1 MHFISALRQ
10 TLLVAAFGTV
20 VLSSCKREPDVA
32 PSTTT
37 STTSTTTT
45 SSVSTLEVNN
55 WVLDSMRIY
64 YYWNDKIPANPDK
77 SLQTGGPGGFFDS
90 ILYKYNATTN
100 RDGDRFSWI
109 AQSAADLSASLGGQ
123 SKTEGFEFRLGYRSS
138 ARTEIVGG
146 VIYVLPGSPAD
157 KAGIKRGDI
166 FYKVNGSRLTT
177 SNYQS
182 VLSATGDA
190 KTYTFGTIGST
201 GLVDSE
207 ITKSVTAVV
216 FQEDPVL
223 FDSTYTVGSK
233 KIGYLVYNQFIPGVY
248 NATTR
253 VTDNT
258 FDNKVDAV
266 FGKFKSRGVNELVL
280 DLRYNPGGNVGS
292 AINMASLI
300 SPNASTSTVFA
311 RYELN
316 KNFMD
321 AYQAQG
327 VADQLS
333 YKFRSKANNIGS
345 SLQRVFILTGSGTAS
360 ASELV
365 INGLKPF
372 MNVVIVGDT
381 TVGKN
386 VGSRTIYDPTNRIQ
400 WGMQPIIVKI
410 FNSKG
415 ESDYTAGFAPNVVKF
430 EPLNPLPF
438 GDTRET
444 LLNEAMYQ
452 ITGAR
457 SGRRAATADIG
468 VQQDVFSS
476 VSKKAGGSNMF
487 VDEQA
492 IPSLKKR

>member
-1 MHFISALRQ
+1 MRSINALRPLI
-10 TLLVAAFGTV
+10 LLAALGSVF
-20 VLSSCKREPDVA
+20 LASCKRELDVT

-37 STTSTTTT
+37 SVTSTTTT
-45 SSVSTLEVNN
+45 VTTQDVNT

-77 SLQTGGPGGFFDS
+77 SLPTGGTGGFFD
-90 ILYKYNATTN
+90 LLLNKYNATTN

-138 ARTEIVGG
+138 AQTEIIGG

-166 FYKVNGSRLTT
+166 FYKVNGSRMVL

-182 VLSATGDA
+182 LLSASGDT
-190 KTYTFGTIGST
+190 KTYTFATVSNGA
-201 GLVDSE
+201 LVDSE
-207 ITKSVTAVV
+207 IAKSVTATV

-223 FDSTYTVGSK
+223 FDSTYTMGSK
-233 KIGYLVYNQFIPGVY
+233 KVGYLVYNQFIPGVY

-266 FGKFKSRGVNELVL
+266 FGKFKARGVNELIL
-280 DLRYNPGGNVGS
+280 DLRYNPGGSITS
-292 AINMASLI
+292 AVNMASLI
-300 SPNASTSTVFA
+300 SPNASASTIFA
-311 RYELN
+311 KYELN
-316 KNFMD
+316 KNFMA

-327 VADQLS
+327 VADQLN
-333 YKFRSKANNIGS
+333 YKFRDKANNIGS
-345 SLQRVFILTGSGTAS
+345 SLQRVFILTGRGTAS

-386 VGSRTIYDPTNRIQ
+386 VGSRTIYDPSNRIQ

-415 ESDYTAGFAPNVVKF
+415 QSDYTSGFAPNVVKF

-452 ITGAR
+452 ITGSR
-457 SGRRAATADIG
+457 SGRRAATAD
-468 VQQDVFSS
+468 VATQQPIFTSTS
-476 VSKKAGGSNMF
+476 LKAGGSNMF
-487 VDEQA
+487 VDDKTL
-492 IPSLKKR
+492 IPAKHK

>member
-1 MHFISALRQ
+1 MHLINTLRQ
-10 TLLVAAFGTV
+10 TLIVAAVGTV
-20 VLSSCKREPDVA
+20 MLSSCKREPDVA
-32 PSTTT
+32 PSTNTT
-37 STTSTTTT
+37 TPVTSTTTT
-45 SSVSTLEVNN
+45 TSASTLEVNN

-77 SLQTGGPGGFFDS
+77 TLPTRDFFESL
-90 ILYKYNATTN
+90 LNKYNATTN
-100 RDGDRFSWI
+100 KDGDRFSWI
-109 AQSAADLSASLGGQ
+109 AESAVDLSASLGGQ
-123 SKTEGFEFRLGYRSS
+123 SKKTGFDFRLAYRPGS
-138 ARTEIVGG
+138 RTDIIGS

-157 KAGIKRGDI
+157 KAGIRRGDI
-166 FYKVNGSRLTT
+166 FYKVNGSRLVL
-177 SNYQS
+177 SNYES
-182 VLSATGDA
+182 VLFGQGDT
-190 KTYTFGTIGST
+190 KTYTFATVGSS

-207 ITKSVTAVV
+207 ITKSVTAIV

-223 FDSTYTVGSK
+223 FDSTYTAGSK

-248 NATTR
+248 NETTR
-253 VTDNT
+253 ITDNT

-266 FGKFKSRGVNELVL
+266 FGKFKARGVNELVL
-280 DLRYNPGGNVGS
+280 DLRYNPGGSISS

-300 SPNASTSTVFA
+300 SPNANPSTYFA
-311 RYELN
+311 KYQFN
-316 KNFMD
+316 KILM
-321 AYQAQG
+321 AGYQGQS
-327 VADQLS
+327 DR
-333 YKFRSKANNIGS
+333 KFISKANNIGG
-345 SLQRVFILTGSGTAS
+345 SLQRVFVLTGSGTAS
-360 ASELV
+360 ASELI

-372 MNVVIVGDT
+372 MNVVVIGDT

-415 ESDYTAGFAPNVVKF
+415 ESDYTAGFAPNVVRF

-457 SGRRAATADIG
+457 SGRRAATADVG

-487 VDEQA
+487 VDDQA

>member
-10 TLLVAAFGTV
+10 TLLVAAVGTV

-37 STTSTTTT
+37 PTMSTTTT
-45 SSVSTLEVNN
+45 SSASTLAVNN
-55 WVLDSMRIY
+55 WVLDSMRVY

-90 ILYKYNATTN
+90 LLNKYNATTN

-109 AQSAADLSASLGGQ
+109 AESATDLSASLGGQ
-123 SKTEGFEFRLGYRSS
+123 SKTTGFDFRLAYRPGS
-138 ARTEIVGG
+138 RTDIIGS

-157 KAGIKRGDI
+157 KVGIKRGDI
-166 FYKVNGSRLTT
+166 FYKVNGSRLVL
-177 SNYQS
+177 SNYES
-182 VLSATGDA
+182 VLFGQGDT
-190 KTYTFGTIGST
+190 KTYTFATVGSS

-207 ITKSVTAVV
+207 ITKSVTAIV

-223 FDSTYTVGSK
+223 FDSTYTSGSK

-248 NATTR
+248 DQTTR
-253 VTDNT
+253 RTNT
-258 FDNKVDAV
+258 AFDDKVNAV
-266 FGKFKSRGVNELVL
+266 FGKFKARGVNELVL
-280 DLRYNPGGNVGS
+280 DLRYNPGGSINS
-292 AINMASLI
+292 AVNMASLI
-300 SPNASTSTVFA
+300 SPNASPSTYFVKYQF
-311 RYELN
+311 N
-316 KNFMD
+316 KILT
-321 AYQAQG
+321 ASYQGQS
-327 VADQLS
+327 DRR
-333 YKFRSKANNIGS
+333 FDSKANNIGG
-345 SLQRVFILTGSGTAS
+345 SLQRVFVLTGSGTAS
-360 ASELV
+360 ASELI

-372 MNVVIVGDT
+372 MNVVVIGDT

-386 VGSRTIYDPTNRIQ
+386 VGSTTIYDPTNRIQ

-410 FNSKG
+410 LNAKG

-476 VSKKAGGSNMF
+476 VSHKAGGSNMF
-487 VDEQA
+487 VDAQA
-492 IPSLKKR
+492 VPSLKKR